1 MKSLQDNYNLIKE
14 GKGSKE
20 LFLKQVRREF
30 PQYISNVNTFNQVTA
45 NLKTRGIISETLSSD
60 ITSKNTEPNWFNIFK
75 ENINEAKATEKKVTK
90 EVKDLEEKNFDYKD
104 TANADNLIGAE
115 ILTGFYAEMKDPKNL
130 EKTVEEVRAIV
141 IKNLSKDA
149 LYYVKDGQFGVK
161 GLGYTKAEQK
171 EAKGKYKASGYG
183 DITEGTIKDS
193 PMNDSRTEQIIQML
207 KDMDVDGET
216 MEHIL
221 RQVGMDDQ
229 MANQLVNNPAEYEDE
244 VSRAVGESRELRG
257 MAEQELHADSN
268 ENQVKVTTTKW
279 TLKKGTQ
286 LEKLTVGGK
295 TYEIGDFDPND
306 DGRIESIEKYSNGYA
321 ITGEIDSDY
330 GDGDDPEEAYTYG
343 LDLDGE
349 KMDEEDLE
357 GRWVGN

>member
-60 ITSKNTEPNWFNIFK
+60 LTSKNTEPNWFNIFK
-75 ENINEAKATEKKVTK
+75 ENINEAKATEKKTSK

-141 IKNLSKDA
+141 IKNLSKDT

-161 GLGYTKAEQK
+161 GLGYTEAEQK

-183 DITEGTIKDS
+183 DITEGIAKEERESDKFGAEVVVRNTVDLPPHIIKRIEV
-193 PMNDSRTEQIIQML
+193 PMKHLGEYEGDDGSIFADLKNKKGEPVRIYYSRLDTYDREAL
-207 KDMDVDGET
+207 KEEEVKVEITTKKWPYVEFKDGET
-216 MEHIL
+216 LHKVEFEYGDMIDDHGNEG
-221 RQVGMDDQ
+221 QDQYWVG
-229 MANQLVNNPAEYEDE
+229 EDE
-244 VSRAVGESRELRG
+244 NGQEFELDVY
-257 MAEQELHADSN
+257 ADYQGN
-268 ENQVKVTTTKW
+268 VQDVHYDT
-279 TLKKGTQ
+279 
-286 LEKLTVGGK
+286 
-295 TYEIGDFDPND
+295 
-306 DGRIESIEKYSNGYA
+306 
-321 ITGEIDSDY
+321 IT
-330 GDGDDPEEAYTYG
+330 
-343 LDLDGE
+343 
-349 KMDEEDLE
+349 
-357 GRWVGN
+357 RV

>member
-60 ITSKNTEPNWFNIFK
+60 LTSKNTEPNWFNIFK

-141 IKNLSKDA
+141 IKNLSKDT

-161 GLGYTKAEQK
+161 GLGYTEAEQK
-171 EAKGKYKASGYG
+171 EAKGKHKASGYG
-183 DITEGTIKDS
+183 DITEGIAKEERESDKFGAEVVVRNTVDLPPHIIDRIEV
-193 PMNDSRTEQIIQML
+193 PMEHLGEYEGDDGSIFADLKNSKGEPVRIYYSRLDTYDKEALKEEEVKVEIIT
-207 KDMDVDGET
+207 KKWPYVEFKDGET
-216 MEHIL
+216 
-221 RQVGMDDQ
+221 
-229 MANQLVNNPAEYEDE
+229 
-244 VSRAVGESRELRG
+244 
-257 MAEQELHADSN
+257 LH
-268 ENQVKVTTTKW
+268 KV
-279 TLKKGTQ
+279 
-286 LEKLTVGGK
+286 EF
-295 TYEIGDFDPND
+295 E
-306 DGRIESIEKYSNGYA
+306 
-321 ITGEIDSDY
+321 Y
-330 GDGDDPEEAYTYG
+330 GDMIDDHDNEGQDQYWVGA
-343 LDLDGE
+343 
-349 KMDEEDLE
+349 DEEGQEFELE
-357 GRWVGN
+357 VYADYQGNVQDVHYDTITRV

>member
-60 ITSKNTEPNWFNIFK
+60 LTSKNTEPNWFNIFNK
-75 ENINEAKATEKKVTK
+75 NINEAKATEKKVTK

-161 GLGYTKAEQK
+161 GLGYTEAEQK

-183 DITEGTIKDS
+183 DITEGTIKEERESDKFGAEVVVRNTVGLPDYVIDMIET
-193 PMNDSRTEQIIQML
+193 PMIHLGEWEQDGSIFADL
-207 KDMDVDGET
+207 RNSKDEAVRIFYDRLDTYDTKDEEEIDEEGLMD
-216 MEHIL
+216 
-221 RQVGMDDQ
+221 
-229 MANQLVNNPAEYEDE
+229 
-244 VSRAVGESRELRG
+244 
-257 MAEQELHADSN
+257 
-268 ENQVKVTTTKW
+268 
-279 TLKKGTQ
+279 
-286 LEKLTVGGK
+286 LEKL
-295 TYEIGDFDPND
+295 IG
-306 DGRIESIEKYSNGYA
+306 EVLSSK
-321 ITGEIDSDY
+321 
-330 GDGDDPEEAYTYG
+330 
-343 LDLDGE
+343 
-349 KMDEEDLE
+349 
-357 GRWVGN
+357 V

>member
-60 ITSKNTEPNWFNIFK
+60 LTSKNTEPNWFNIFK
-75 ENINEAKATEKKVTK
+75 ENVNEAKATEKKVTK

-141 IKNLSKDA
+141 IKNLSKDT

-161 GLGYTKAEQK
+161 GLGYTEAEQK

-183 DITEGTIKDS
+183 DITEGIAKEKRESDKFGAEVVVRNTVDLADHIIDRIEV
-193 PMNDSRTEQIIQML
+193 PMKHLGEYESDDGSIFADLKNSKGEPVRIYYSRLDTYDREAL
-207 KDMDVDGET
+207 KEEEVKVEITTKKWPYVEFKDGET
-216 MEHIL
+216 LHKVEFEYGDMIDDHGNEG
-221 RQVGMDDQ
+221 QDQYWVG
-229 MANQLVNNPAEYEDE
+229 EDE
-244 VSRAVGESRELRG
+244 NGQEFELDVY
-257 MAEQELHADSN
+257 ADYQGN
-268 ENQVKVTTTKW
+268 VQDVHYDT
-279 TLKKGTQ
+279 
-286 LEKLTVGGK
+286 
-295 TYEIGDFDPND
+295 
-306 DGRIESIEKYSNGYA
+306 
-321 ITGEIDSDY
+321 IT
-330 GDGDDPEEAYTYG
+330 
-343 LDLDGE
+343 
-349 KMDEEDLE
+349 
-357 GRWVGN
+357 RV